1 MISLLICIIILWYK
15 RHNKG
20 IGTDFDGVISTKS
33 QGGSTGRMAS
43 NCGDLEVFIYNKLN
57 INRRKFK
64 VFRRLRDLKVGDC
77 IYFGK
82 QTHNAIIG
90 EVYDDHLVIYD
101 GGSYYTTHKNY
112 KREVYFLVEDS
123 KKADDAAI
131 KKAIG
136 YSGWV
141 VRRWYDFQQ

>member
-1 MISLLICIIILWYK
+1 
-15 RHNKG
+15 
-20 IGTDFDGVISTKS
+20 
-33 QGGSTGRMAS
+33 MAS

-82 QTHNAIIG
+82 QAHNAIIG

-112 KREVYFLVEDS
+112 KREVYFPVEDS